1 MGFVE
6 PTKFSWVNDANSGT
20 RTKKPARG
28 TKWKARYTDP
38 AGRDRRRTFERKM
51 DAEKFLERV
60 GTEMQTSEWIDP
72 KTTKSRF
79 DDWVDVWWKT
89 TVKLAP
95 STRRGYEKMLRLYLR
110 PKFDGRKIS
119 SIEWLEVELF
129 ATALLENELSA
140 KTVRETLSV
149 LSLIMKTA
157 MRARVIRENPAS
169 GHTMPSRRKQT
180 QILAMPEIVRLVAHT
195 EVRYRPAI
203 WLLVLAGL
211 RASELCGLR
220 VMDIDWQANTLTVN
234 EVQMWVKG
242 ELVVKG
248 PKTASGVRTIPLPAW
263 LVADI
268 STVINARA
276 ESAGIAILATD
287 RLFTSPTGKPM
298 LDHTIWRIVNRAQE
312 SAGLP
317 RFRPYDLRHSHASL
331 LINLGAHPKA
341 ISERMG
347 HTEIGVTMDVYGHL
361 FKGAQGQLTQD
372 LEDLI
377 ERSRAEICGEPNRE
391 QSKEA

>member
-6 PTKFSWVNDANSGT
+6 PTKFAWTVDPSTGI
-20 RTKKPARG
+20 RTKKADRG

-38 AGRDRRRTFERKM
+38 AGQDRRKTFERKI
-51 DAEKFLERV
+51 DAERFLERI
-60 GTEMQTSEWIDP
+60 GTEMQTGEWVNP
-72 KTTKSRF
+72 KGSKSRF
-79 DDWVDVWWKT
+79 DDWADVWWQT

-110 PKFDGRKIS
+110 PRFGGRKVN
-119 SIEWLEVELF
+119 SIDWLEVELF
-129 ATALLENELSA
+129 ATSLLEQDLSA
-140 KTVRETLSV
+140 KTVRETVSV
-149 LSLIMKTA
+149 LSLIMQTA
-157 MRARVIRENPAS
+157 MRARVIRENPAA
-169 GHTMPSRRKQT
+169 GHSLPSRKQRT
-180 QILAMPEIVRLVAHT
+180 QILSMPQVVELVEHT
-195 EVRYRPAI
+195 EARYRPVI

-220 VMDIDWQANTLTVN
+220 VMDIDWEQHALTVN

-242 ELVVKG
+242 ELVIKG
-248 PKTASGVRTIPLPAW
+248 PKTASGVRTIPLPSW
-263 LVADI
+263 LI
-268 STVINARA
+268 SDL
-276 ESAGIAILATD
+276 SAVMDDRVRTTGTPALATD

-298 LDHTIWRIVNRAQE
+298 LDHTIWRIVSRARE

-317 RFRPYDLRHSHASL
+317 HFRPYDLRHSHASL

-361 FKGAQGQLTQD
+361 FEGAQGQLTQD
-372 LEDLI
+372 LDDLL
-377 ERSRAEICGEPNRE
+377 ERSRSDAPDKGGKR
-391 QSKEA
+391 ADGA

>member
-6 PTKFSWVNDANSGT
+6 PTKFTWATDAKSGT
-20 RTKKPARG
+20 RKKKAARG
-28 TKWKARYTDP
+28 SKWKARYTDP

-51 DAEKFLERV
+51 DAEKFLERI

-79 DDWVDVWWKT
+79 DDWVEVWWKT

-110 PKFDGRKIS
+110 PKFDGRKIN

-129 ATALLENELSA
+129 ATSLLERELSA

-157 MRARVIRENPAS
+157 MRTRVIRENPAA
-169 GHTMPSRRKQT
+169 GHTMPSRRQRT
-180 QILAMPEIVRLVAHT
+180 QILDMPEIVSLVAHT
-195 EVRYRPAI
+195 EERYRPAI

-220 VMDIDWQANTLTVN
+220 VMDIDWQGNTLTVN

-263 LVADI
+263 LIADI
-268 STVINARA
+268 SAVMNVRA
-276 ESAGIAILATD
+276 ASAGIAILATD

-347 HTEIGVTMDVYGHL
+347 HTEIGVTMNVYGHL
-361 FKGAQGQLTQD
+361 FEGAQGQLTQD
-372 LEDLI
+372 LDDLL
-377 ERSRAEICGEPNRE
+377 ERSRAELSSDPEPDESEGR
-391 QSKEA
+391 

>member
-372 LEDLI
+372 LDDLI